1 VKPAQGDVQ
10 RQQRWCGGLTGRQ
23 LVIYSRPVVTADRQE
38 ALMSDEVLEIAAS
51 EFKAKCLELMDRL
64 AARKLNRIVVTKRGR
79 PVAVLSPPP
88 TPEEIADGLFGCL
101 KGRIVAPAGFDFT
114 EPVLDEPL
122 DAAEGPR
129 HR

>member
-1 VKPAQGDVQ
+1 
-10 RQQRWCGGLTGRQ
+10 
-23 LVIYSRPVVTADRQE
+23 
-38 ALMSDEVLEIAAS
+38 MSDEVLEIAAS

-88 TPEEIADGLFGCL
+88 TREEIADGLFGCL
-101 KGRIVAPAGFDFT
+101 KGRMVAPADFDFT
-114 EPVLDEPL
+114 APVLDEPL
-122 DAAEGPR
+122 DAAEGIL

>member
-1 VKPAQGDVQ
+1 
-10 RQQRWCGGLTGRQ
+10 
-23 LVIYSRPVVTADRQE
+23 
-38 ALMSDEVLEIAAS
+38 MSDEVLEIAAS

-101 KGRIVAPAGFDFT
+101 KGRMVAPAGFDFT
-114 EPVLDEPL
+114 APVLDEPL
-122 DAAEGPR
+122 DAAEGR
-129 HR
+129 LHR